1 MKKNLILLICSLF
14 LINCSSKK
22 PSDTFLMSERYF
34 ENYIKYYFQ
43 GNFTLAETNFLKAVD
58 LFQKSDDQCNL
69 SKLYISKNLIQN
81 DNNSLEYAKR
91 YALLGHCDEE
101 INTIDFLSGKPYIYD
116 KLPSSLKIQ
125 AQEFKSAEELIK
137 ILSKDDFSDWTRSRL
152 YRDFAQR
159 FISRSDTNN
168 SDILIEYA
176 LKIDRFNGWTYNI
189 QKDLL
194 LKKEICLLKHD
205 DCKYI
210 DERLDIINRKM
221 IKK

>member
-1 MKKNLILLICSLF
+1 
-14 LINCSSKK
+14 
-22 PSDTFLMSERYF
+22 MSERYF

-69 SKLYISKNLIQN
+69 SKLYISKNLIEN
-81 DNNSLEYAKR
+81 DNISLEYAKR

-159 FISRSDTNN
+159 FINRSDTNN
-168 SDILIEYA
+168 SDMLIEYA
-176 LKIDRFNGWTYNI
+176 LKIDRYNGWTYNI

-194 LKKEICLLKHD
+194 LIKEICLLKHD